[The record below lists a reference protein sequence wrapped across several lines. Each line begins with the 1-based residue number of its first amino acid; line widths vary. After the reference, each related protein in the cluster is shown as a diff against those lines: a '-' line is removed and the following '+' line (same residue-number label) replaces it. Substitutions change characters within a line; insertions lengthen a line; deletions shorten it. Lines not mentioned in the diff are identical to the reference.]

1 MRICWLCDGG
11 AGDDDA
17 ERPSDLL
24 RNCRAMS
31 NTPTASLGGETNGG
45 DLERIKKLCPPT
57 RMARHGICRRQIQQH
72 IAMSLILVCLH
83 GVEIALPEGIEKR
96 FGTHRAMRRNLS
108 GNPPRESR
116 FHTIDGGFAG
126 VAPSCVWLEGRGAE
140 RNRISRMRLQLRGGQ
155 DAQAAGPHPSNPSP
169 LSSSCSCFSSVEL
182 PILCL
187 PRFTYPTV
195 AVLLPHVTTE
205 CLARSLARSITHS
218 HASSRFLPPIL
229 CILFEEQDKPSSR
242 SVTKASGGCSR
253 QHRSAPR
260 LHLWWQ
266 CCCFC
271 WKLHTNR

>member
-1 MRICWLCDGG
+1 
-11 AGDDDA
+11 
-17 ERPSDLL
+17 
-24 RNCRAMS
+24 MS

-195 AVLLPHVTTE
+195 AVLLPH
-205 CLARSLARSITHS
+205 I
-218 HASSRFLPPIL
+218 
-229 CILFEEQDKPSSR
+229 EELR
-242 SVTKASGGCSR
+242 ALSGGKGGKEGGQEGSGEGAVS
-253 QHRSAPR
+253 QVGSAICLRACYATPGTAIADDAVG
-260 LHLWWQ
+260 LGK
-266 CCCFC
+266 C
-271 WKLHTNR
+271 